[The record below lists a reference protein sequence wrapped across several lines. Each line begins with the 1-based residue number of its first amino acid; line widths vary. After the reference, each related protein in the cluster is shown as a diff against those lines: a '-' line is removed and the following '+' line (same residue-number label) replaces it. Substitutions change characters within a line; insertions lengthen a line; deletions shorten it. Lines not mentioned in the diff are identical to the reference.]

1 MNQILIVEDDNTIAN
16 NLKFYLETEGFS
28 VDCVDNYQET
38 LQKLANKKYQII
50 LLDVMIHGG
59 NGFDMFHTI
68 EQFSCMK
75 RFCHIIFCS

>member
-1 MNQILIVEDDNTIAN
+1 MNFVCQTSVSVIYYTQQ
-16 NLKFYLETEGFS
+16 ETEGFS

-59 NGFDMFHTI
+59 NGFDMCFG
-68 EQFSCMK
+68 
-75 RFCHIIFCS
+75 